1 MANGNIVLVVEVDAN
16 VIITLIQEG
25 ILEILWSIPGH
36 RFVILDEIVSEV
48 KRPEQAQELRKA
60 IDNNQL
66 EELPVTNVEEL
77 TIFTELIKRLGRGES
92 ACIAVAEVRGW
103 SVASDEK
110 RRFFRTVR
118 ERLGINRLL
127 TTGDIKD
134 LAEKERQNIEK
145 EEKDE

>member
-1 MANGNIVLVVEVDAN
+1 MANGNVVLVVVVDAN

-25 ILEILWSIPGH
+25 MLEVLWSIPGH
-36 RFVILDEIVSEV
+36 RFVIPDEVVAEV
-48 KRPEQAQELRKA
+48 KRPEQAQELRNA

-66 EELPVTNVEEL
+66 EELPVTSVEEL

-110 RRFFRTVR
+110 RRFLRTVR

-127 TTGDIKD
+127 TTSDIKD

-145 EEKDE
+145 GEIDE